1 MKSLNLQYSTKDL
14 TEGKE
19 YTFRVSAENE
29 NGEGT
34 PSEITV
40 VAKDDVGK
48 TLAMLHFPF
57 VVIKVYP

>member
-1 MKSLNLQYSTKDL
+1 MKDL
-14 TEGKE
+14 TEGEE

-48 TLAMLHFPF
+48 PSAIISIFPLSS
-57 VVIKVYP
+57 KVPS